1 MSIKNLNLFNK
12 FNSINLSNKLSFKT
26 VKTSVGNVIPAM
38 PEEKSLLGS
47 FSNKN
52 LNNIELQDSYIVN
65 NLLLQK
71 LILSKYHS
79 TDLRFKFLN
88 IRLFLNL
95 VAKNNIAP
103 NTHVIASPSQVRTQ
117 AQDTSDVNTKKE
129 ENIFKFK
136 KAIIKLLHTPH
147 PNHEQMTQINKKP
160 NLRNL
165 RLILKR
171 FFINSTELTEAK
183 KLNFNYKQIK
193 TSKEIYLLSNLNKY
207 NQSSITSI
215 NNKFND
221 LVSSNKTPNLKFLVS
236 CSAYARKAKE
246 IRKIRKISKNLI
258 FNLAYRIRRYKFKK
272 LGYFYFKSNSAKI
285 LSKVLPTVEN
295 ANSFYYYFNQNKFNS
310 YNKININK
318 VFKRKNLNFPYKTQ
332 VHNASGAVATAHT
345 PYYNRKSGTIINIS
359 YNTQEQK
366 NSNFK
371 FKPANASKKLRIFM
385 RKNFINFMVQNYIY
399 NSMWHSKDGVYSHS
413 AALVTH
419 GLINEKFEGI
429 KENELHS
436 AHTHGA
442 EIKNSYNI
450 YQVRSINNIIRSNT
464 SYARNKMAFLTLS
477 NRLPGYN
484 NSTSLSLYGNIY
496 KVIER
501 NTNNYKFKL
510 YPYINYRFNPSI
522 LNFAKI
528 AARAKCVSDKN
539 AYARE
544 NSYAFSSRSVL
555 PSLPSPYLKKSSLT
569 LRNETPAPFNSS
581 AFIMPISNYAYADA
595 NIRENKNIINS
606 TVNYWLLEQEKQ
618 NKRTFMYPHLAMSTR
633 EINKDLSYQSRVN
646 FLKINQL
653 SFLYSEGDFNIK
665 LINEFLVKI
674 LHLDRLNFFK
684 YHNTFYF
691 INHFTDFIKSY
702 KKKFKKS
709 HIKKFLSEDIKNLNH
724 RRFKKYLFYSL
735 FNFGLNFDIYLNY
748 IYNLEMRDTQN
759 RTFRI
764 ELKKARN
771 KKNKLLRLLNKNL
784 NKRMF
789 Y

>member
-12 FNSINLSNKLSFKT
+12 FNSINLGNKLSFKNFKGAGAADEKKI
-26 VKTSVGNVIPAM
+26 VKTSVGNVIPT
-38 PEEKSLLGS
+38 EEKSLLGS

-95 VAKNNIAP
+95 VVKNNIAS
-103 NTHVIASPSQVRTQ
+103 NTHVIASPSQ
-117 AQDTSDVNTKKE
+117 DNNDVNTIKK

-136 KAIIKLLHTPH
+136 KAIIKLLRSAR
-147 PNHEQMTQINKKP
+147 NTQATSVADAASADAHRTHINNKP

-171 FFINSTELTEAK
+171 FFINSAEPTEAK

-193 TSKEIYLLSNLNKY
+193 TSKEIYLLSNLSKY
-207 NQSSITSI
+207 NQSSLTSI

-221 LVSSNKTPNLKFLVS
+221 LVSSNKTPNLNSLVS
-236 CSAYARKAKE
+236 CFAYARKAKE

-258 FNLAYRIRRYKFKK
+258 FNLAYRIRRYKSKK

-295 ANSFYYYFNQNKFNS
+295 ANSFYYYFNQNKFYSNKRVRS
-310 YNKININK
+310 LSEKININK
-318 VFKRKNLNFPYKTQ
+318 VLKRKHLKKNVKNISFAL
-332 VHNASGAVATAHT
+332 GAHRTSSTAAAAAATA
-345 PYYNRKSGTIINIS
+345 PYFNRKSRTIINIS
-359 YNTQEQK
+359 YNTQAGGEHK

-371 FKPANASKKLRIFM
+371 PASASKKLRMFM
-385 RKNFINFMVQNYIY
+385 RKNFINFTVQNYIY
-399 NSMWHSKDGVYSHS
+399 NSIRQSKNGVYSHS
-413 AALVTH
+413 AALVAH
-419 GLINEKFEGI
+419 GLVNKNFEEI
-429 KENELHS
+429 K
-436 AHTHGA
+436 
-442 EIKNSYNI
+442 KNSYNI
-450 YQVRSINNIIRSNT
+450 SQVHSINNIIRSNT

-510 YPYINYRFNPSI
+510 YPYINYRFNPST

-528 AARAKCVSDKN
+528 AARAECVQDK
-539 AYARE
+539 

-555 PSLPSPYLKKSSLT
+555 PSFNIKKSSLN
-569 LRNETPAPFNSS
+569 LRNETLTPFNSS
-581 AFIMPISNYAYADA
+581 AFIMPISN
-595 NIRENKNIINS
+595 IRENKNLINS

-702 KKKFKKS
+702 KKKYKKS
-709 HIKKFLSEDIKNLNH
+709 HIKKFLSKDIKNLNH
-724 RRFKKYLFYSL
+724 RRFKKYLFYSF

-764 ELKKARN
+764 EIKKARK